1 MADENIFDKLTYK
14 YYQLTSAEKR
24 IADCLFAK
32 GLSAQSMSI
41 KELAEA
47 SGAAEATISRFCR
60 RLGYEGYGA
69 FRRAIASSSVH
80 SQERISSPF
89 YGEVTASDT
98 VEEVGR
104 KLAAANISAI
114 EETQELLTPESIQ
127 AAAAILRGADKVLCM
142 GQGGSMLLAKEAAN
156 IFGTVFSNF
165 FPVSDS
171 HTQII
176 SATQLTE
183 RDVILY
189 FSYSGSTIDLMDI
202 LPVAASRGAK
212 VILVTRYPNSPGAAK
227 ADVVLQCGTTE
238 SPLQLGSVPARVAQ
252 LYLIDVLFSEVC
264 RWDME
269 VCKARRARVADALSE
284 KHV

>member
-14 YYQLTSAEKR
+14 YYELTSAEKR

-32 GLSAQSMSI
+32 GLSAQGMSI
-41 KELAEA
+41 TELAEA

-69 FRRAIASSSVH
+69 FRRAIASSPH
-80 SQERISSPF
+80 GQEAISNPL
-89 YGEVTASDT
+89 YGEVSDT
-98 VEEVGR
+98 DTVPEVAG
-104 KLAAANISAI
+104 KLAAASISAI
-114 EETQELLTPESIQ
+114 TETQDLIRPESIQ

-142 GQGGSMLLAKEAAN
+142 GQGGSMLLAQEAAN
-156 IFGTVFSNF
+156 VFGTVFSNY
-165 FPVSDS
+165 FPVADS
-171 HTQII
+171 HTQIVT
-176 SATQLTE
+176 ATQLTE

-189 FSYSGSTIDLMDI
+189 FSYSGSTVDLMDI
-202 LPVAASRGAK
+202 LRVTRSRGTK
-212 VILVTRYPNSPGAAK
+212 IVLITRYPNSPGAAG

-252 LYLIDVLFSEVC
+252 LYLLDVLFSEVC

-269 VCKARRARVADALSE
+269 GCKARRARVADALSE